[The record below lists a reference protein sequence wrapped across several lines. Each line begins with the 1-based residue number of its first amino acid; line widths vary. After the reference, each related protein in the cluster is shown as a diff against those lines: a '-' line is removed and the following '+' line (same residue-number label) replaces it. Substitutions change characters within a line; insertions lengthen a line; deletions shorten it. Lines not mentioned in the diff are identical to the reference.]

1 MKLLVTLACLGLAS
15 HASSYDMKEDCKNLS
30 SMKGMS
36 KCMVS
41 LLKENKKDGKMM
53 DIMSK
58 EMKNMY
64 AKLEEKSQPS
74 IINVSGD
81 YHESC
86 DKDVEDDPISTFL
99 STAEFEVKPE
109 KLSEFLPWLQEKV
122 LKDARAFEGC
132 ISIDTHVELSTAN
145 VLLVEKW
152 ESEQAY
158 RDYLESSFD
167 IGLIALLKPF
177 LEEEFIFR
185 EFDLKEDV

>member
-1 MKLLVTLACLGLAS
+1 MKLLVSLASLGLAS
-15 HASSYDMKEDCKNLS
+15 HASAHDMKEDCKNLS
-30 SMKGMS
+30 SMKGVS

-41 LLKENKKDGKMM
+41 LLKENKLRGKMM

>member
-1 MKLLVTLACLGLAS
+1 MKLLFSLACLGLAS
-15 HASSYDMKEDCKNLS
+15 HASAYDMKEDCKNLS

-64 AKLEEKSQPS
+64 DKLEEKSQPS
-74 IINVSGD
+74 VINVHGD

-86 DKDVEDDPISTFL
+86 DKDVEEDPFSTFL
-99 STAEFEVKPE
+99 STAEFQVKPE
-109 KLSEFLPWLQEKV
+109 KLDGFLLFLQEA
-122 LKDARAFEGC
+122 LKDTRAFKGC
-132 ISIDTHVELSTAN
+132 ISIDTHVEISKSN

-152 ESEQAY
+152 ESAQDY
-158 RDYLESSFD
+158 DDYLEWRFEN
-167 IGLIALLKPF
+167 GLAELLEPW
-177 LEEEFIFR
+177 LEGEFFFR
-185 EFDLKEDV
+185 KFELKEDV